1 MQKIKICYFLPLI
14 RTQEI
19 SWRRG
24 GFRACARPRGN
35 HSPQTNLA
43 MPKLWREASWI
54 SAAAAALLIAL
65 FSSRD
70 HASEQRAA
78 MVQPVT
84 VIAKTATAPA
94 PYAVES
100 DGTRP
105 ASHTVRE
112 LTDDLTRITTRLAAA
127 ERSIDD
133 LTNTVMQ
140 QNQTNKDASAKT
152 LPAWTNDEGVT
163 SSVAPA
169 TASNEVSPA
178 EAGLLLPP
186 SASAPAMADAQAEG
200 ATVSPAAYGADIG
213 GAISMKA
220 LNARWTE
227 VRSSH
232 EEMFEN
238 LRPVAAVKDNPRT
251 NRVELRLVI
260 ASFGS
265 RAEAARLCASL
276 ATFHI
281 SCQPVM
287 LDSQQI
293 ALQ

>member
-1 MQKIKICYFLPLI
+1 
-14 RTQEI
+14 
-19 SWRRG
+19 
-24 GFRACARPRGN
+24 
-35 HSPQTNLA
+35 

-70 HASEQRAA
+70 DASEQRAA
-78 MVQPVT
+78 IVHPVT
-84 VIAKTATAPA
+84 VIAKTASAPA
-94 PYAVES
+94 PYSVDS
-100 DGTRP
+100 DGTRQV
-105 ASHTVRE
+105 AHTVRE
-112 LTDDLTRITTRLAAA
+112 LTDDLTRITTRLAAV

-140 QNQTNKDASAKT
+140 QNQTNKDASAKA

-169 TASNEVSPA
+169 PASNAVPQPEVRLSS
-178 EAGLLLPP
+178 PP
-186 SASAPAMADAQAEG
+186 SVSAPAMADAQPDG
-200 ATVSPAAYGADIG
+200 AIVSPPAYGADIG
-213 GAISMKA
+213 SAISMKA

-227 VRSSH
+227 VRSAH
-232 EEMFEN
+232 AEMFEN

-260 ASFGS
+260 SPFGS
-265 RAEAARLCASL
+265 RAEAAKLCTSL

-287 LDSQQI
+287 LDGQQI

>member
-1 MQKIKICYFLPLI
+1 MPGL
-14 RTQEI
+14 
-19 SWRRG
+19 
-24 GFRACARPRGN
+24 CASSGLLS
-35 HSPQTNLA
+35 SPQTNLA

-70 HASEQRAA
+70 DASEQKAA
-78 MVQPVT
+78 IMQPVT
-84 VIAKTATAPA
+84 VIAKTATVPA
-94 PYAVES
+94 TYSVES
-100 DGTRP
+100 DGRRQI
-105 ASHTVRE
+105 ASTVRG
-112 LTDDLTRITTRLAAA
+112 LTDDLTRITTRLAAV

-140 QNQTNKDASAKT
+140 QNQTNKDANAKA

-169 TASNEVSPA
+169 
-178 EAGLLLPP
+178 PP
-186 SASAPAMADAQAEG
+186 SDPVSQAVADLSSPLGVSAPAMADAQPDG
-200 ATVSPAAYGADIG
+200 DTVSTPPFGADIG
-213 GAISMKA
+213 SAISMKA

-227 VRSSH
+227 VRSAH
-232 EEMFEN
+232 AEMFAN

-260 ASFGS
+260 SPFAS
-265 RAEAARLCASL
+265 RAEAAKLCTSL
-276 ATFHI
+276 AAFHM
-281 SCQPVM
+281 SCQPVI
-287 LDSQQI
+287 LDGQQI

>member
-1 MQKIKICYFLPLI
+1 VRFSRITVIAA
-14 RTQEI
+14 E
-19 SWRRG
+19 
-24 GFRACARPRGN
+24 
-35 HSPQTNLA
+35 TNLA

-70 HASEQRAA
+70 DASEQRAA
-78 MVQPVT
+78 IVHPVT

-94 PYAVES
+94 LYSVES
-100 DGTRP
+100 DGTRQV
-105 ASHTVRE
+105 AHTVRE
-112 LTDDLTRITTRLAAA
+112 LTDDLTRITTRLAAV

-140 QNQTNKDASAKT
+140 QNQTKDASTKA

-169 TASNEVSPA
+169 PASNAEPQPEARLASP
-178 EAGLLLPP
+178 PSV
-186 SASAPAMADAQAEG
+186 SASATADAQPDG
-200 ATVSPAAYGADIG
+200 AIASSPAFGADIG
-213 GAISMKA
+213 SAISMKA

-227 VRSSH
+227 VRSAH
-232 EEMFEN
+232 AEMFEN

-251 NRVELRLVI
+251 NRVELHLVI
-260 ASFGS
+260 SSFAS
-265 RAEAARLCASL
+265 RAEAAKLCASL

-287 LDSQQI
+287 LDGQQI

>member
-1 MQKIKICYFLPLI
+1 
-14 RTQEI
+14 
-19 SWRRG
+19 
-24 GFRACARPRGN
+24 
-35 HSPQTNLA
+35 

-70 HASEQRAA
+70 DASEQRAA
-78 MVQPVT
+78 IVHPVT

-94 PYAVES
+94 PYSVES
-100 DGTRP
+100 DSTQQVAR
-105 ASHTVRE
+105 TVRE
-112 LTDDLTRITTRLAAA
+112 LTEDLARITTRLAAA

-140 QNQTNKDASAKT
+140 QNQTNKDASPKA

-169 TASNEVSPA
+169 PPLNTASPA
-178 EAGLLLPP
+178 EARLSSPP
-186 SASAPAMADAQAEG
+186 IVLAPAMADPPPDG
-200 ATVSPAAYGADIG
+200 ATVSSPAYGADIG
-213 GAISMKA
+213 SAISMKA

-227 VRSSH
+227 LRSAH
-232 EEMFEN
+232 AEMFEN
-238 LRPVAAVKDNPRT
+238 LKPVAAVKDNPRT

-260 ASFGS
+260 SSFAN
-265 RAEAARLCASL
+265 RAAAAKLCASL

-281 SCQPVM
+281 NCQPVV
-287 LDSQQI
+287 LDGQQV